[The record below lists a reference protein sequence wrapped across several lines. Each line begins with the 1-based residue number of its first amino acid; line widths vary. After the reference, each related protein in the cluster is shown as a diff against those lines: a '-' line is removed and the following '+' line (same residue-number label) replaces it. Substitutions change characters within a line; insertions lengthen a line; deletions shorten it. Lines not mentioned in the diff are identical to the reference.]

1 MSFTSVTPAEQQSL
15 AERVQVLYA
24 HPIGSVPTQKLVTLL
39 VTYPPL
45 AKDPPHR
52 HGLAFASAYVMRGTL
67 WSSLNDEPLVEYEQ
81 GKSWTEQP
89 GDLHGAC
96 EIRSDQIQAVLLATL
111 VCPVDQTEFVV

>member
-45 AKDPPHR
+45 AKVPPHR

-81 GKSWTEQP
+81 GKSWTEQA
-89 GDLHGAC
+89 GDLHRAC
-96 EIRSDQIQAVLLATL
+96 ENRSDQIQAVLLATL